1 MKNEASVRICIGWLW
16 AWKRGE
22 KTLQNNHDKNLLR
35 RFVHF
40 FKRSLW
46 QICH

>member
-22 KTLQNNHDKNLLR
+22 KNSPKQ
-35 RFVHF
+35 
-40 FKRSLW
+40 SW
-46 QICH
+46 